1 MQQVKRALRWWPVLL
16 ILIVG
21 VFLRLYKLDSL
32 PPGDGHDPAFYGVDA
47 LTILQGEWP
56 IFFPGLFGGREP
68 LFSYLV
74 AACSVVWGIGPLAIH
89 IASAI
94 VGILTIPAVYLV
106 ADEMFSAEKGLL
118 ARFGGALAALT
129 VAISYWHLN
138 WCRYALRAILV
149 PLFAAMTVYFFW
161 RGLSRGSRWSFV
173 GCGFFLGLSMYT
185 YQAARLLPLLAP
197 LGFLYVLWGRK
208 SFSKDDLVNLVLVLV
223 VAFILFA
230 PLGYYFLTHPGV
242 FTRRIEQTL
251 VLNTAKGLGSNLRL
265 FVDNVGEVLLVF
277 NVRGEDWPVVNLPDR
292 PVLNPFLSAAMW
304 LGIVISLLRI
314 KKPSYLFVLTWLGVM
329 LVPALLADQA
339 AVAKRAIGTM
349 PAVAMLIA
357 IGVLVPCNVL
367 RRWAARRPSLVSKAL
382 RTGLMIVMVA
392 GFVYS
397 GVLTYHDY
405 FVVWAQDPNLFIH
418 FDVGLDA
425 IGEYIEELPSEE
437 EIYLSPV
444 PPEHPSVV
452 LNSRQRPGV
461 KGYNGRVCLVLPA
474 LAAHDT
480 TFVIVPKDDKNSLDL
495 LQQYFPLGQV
505 VGKGPLYYQ
514 QPYFLAYRTLAGS
527 EAQITPSHQI
537 EANWGNKIQLLG
549 YDLDASTYRAG
560 ETLHLTL
567 YYQGLEK
574 METDYTVFVHL
585 LGPYNPA
592 TSGPLWS
599 QDDSEPCRRG
609 YPTSVWHVGEIVVDT
624 FVLPIPAETPAGD
637 YELVMGFYT
646 WPAIE
651 RLPVLD
657 ATGQGATDSV
667 KLGQVRVGDE

>member
-1 MQQVKRALRWWPVLL
+1 
-16 ILIVG
+16 
-21 VFLRLYKLDSL
+21 
-32 PPGDGHDPAFYGVDA
+32 
-47 LTILQGEWP
+47 
-56 IFFPGLFGGREP
+56 
-68 LFSYLV
+68 
-74 AACSVVWGIGPLAIH
+74 
-89 IASAI
+89 
-94 VGILTIPAVYLV
+94 
-106 ADEMFSAEKGLL
+106 
-118 ARFGGALAALT
+118 
-129 VAISYWHLN
+129 
-138 WCRYALRAILV
+138 
-149 PLFAAMTVYFFW
+149 
-161 RGLSRGSRWSFV
+161 
-173 GCGFFLGLSMYT
+173 
-185 YQAARLLPLLAP
+185 
-197 LGFLYVLWGRK
+197 
-208 SFSKDDLVNLVLVLV
+208 
-223 VAFILFA
+223 
-230 PLGYYFLTHPGV
+230 
-242 FTRRIEQTL
+242 
-251 VLNTAKGLGSNLRL
+251 
-265 FVDNVGEVLLVF
+265 
-277 NVRGEDWPVVNLPDR
+277 
-292 PVLNPFLSAAMW
+292 
-304 LGIVISLLRI
+304 
-314 KKPSYLFVLTWLGVM
+314 
-329 LVPALLADQA
+329 
-339 AVAKRAIGTM
+339 
-349 PAVAMLIA
+349 
-357 IGVLVPCNVL
+357 
-367 RRWAARRPSLVSKAL
+367 
-382 RTGLMIVMVA
+382 
-392 GFVYS
+392 
-397 GVLTYHDY
+397 
-405 FVVWAQDPNLFIH
+405 
-418 FDVGLDA
+418 LDA

-667 KLGQVRVGDE
+667 KLGQVRVGGE